1 MEIETSND
9 GTTWDTVWDATGP
22 QTTTA
27 HESIDTG
34 ENVGGEEFYISFTV
48 RTQSYSI
55 LYWYFD
61 NLEINGYP
69 LMEPEYTDEY
79 CVSDLEVGEEL
90 TINFDDWTPEHL
102 ALGLNS
108 QVTYK
113 ASIWTD
119 MQSPPDQQG
128 ANDAYDRFCE
138 LDYFHDVG
146 IQGVASPADDPRG
159 DLWYAYNA
167 YDPSGQTVVGPCYF
181 DSEDP
186 GILESLKAT
195 TSPNFIAGADWI
207 DGEWIGCQYDNG
219 QLWRIDHETGDMEKF
234 GQTGSGLNGLAYCDK
249 TKTLYGAGSYNLYEI
264 DLETGKQTNI
274 GAFSGGSFLAIAIAI
289 DAKGICY
296 MHDIVTDSIY
306 LVDLEDASCT
316 LLGSTGISCNY
327 AQDMAYDRG
336 NDAMYL
342 AAYTSQGQLYSMDM
356 ENGKATFIG
365 SFKGGAEMTGF
376 AIPGGMG
383 VPLETYVAPGT
394 YDVDVVVENIGT
406 FPEEDLCAMA
416 DIVEFNTDCENATHT
431 GYSETITGID
441 ILTPL
446 GGEETLE
453 FPDFFFADEG
463 FYGILLNLTCID
475 NDVDL
480 ANNVFAYGVGVDDTP
495 PSSGHTLDP
504 PNPDGLNGWYV
515 SDLEV
520 TVSASDPSIGC
531 DREGSGVDY
540 IVYEIDGDQGTI
552 DGDNGIFTITQEDD
566 GDDVLVEYWAV
577 DNVGN
582 EETPHNTFRI
592 DMDQTPPVIDLTYE
606 YTGTAPPYNFIFT
619 ANSTDATSG
628 MERVEFHL
636 NAELQKVVS
645 GPGPEYV
652 WELLYVP
659 IPVAIFKST
668 GYDFAGLF
676 AFDTVRDPVTT
687 SKNLKTGGGTSE
699 IGSTIRLPQ
708 RI

>member
-1 MEIETSND
+1 
-9 GTTWDTVWDATGP
+9 
-22 QTTTA
+22 
-27 HESIDTG
+27 
-34 ENVGGEEFYISFTV
+34 
-48 RTQSYSI
+48 
-55 LYWYFD
+55 
-61 NLEINGYP
+61 
-69 LMEPEYTDEY
+69 
-79 CVSDLEVGEEL
+79 
-90 TINFDDWTPEHL
+90 
-102 ALGLNS
+102 
-108 QVTYK
+108 
-113 ASIWTD
+113 
-119 MQSPPDQQG
+119 
-128 ANDAYDRFCE
+128 
-138 LDYFHDVG
+138 
-146 IQGVASPADDPRG
+146 
-159 DLWYAYNA
+159 
-167 YDPSGQTVVGPCYF
+167 
-181 DSEDP
+181 
-186 GILESLKAT
+186 
-195 TSPNFIAGADWI
+195 
-207 DGEWIGCQYDNG
+207 
-219 QLWRIDHETGDMEKF
+219 
-234 GQTGSGLNGLAYCDK
+234 
-249 TKTLYGAGSYNLYEI
+249 
-264 DLETGKQTNI
+264 
-274 GAFSGGSFLAIAIAI
+274 
-289 DAKGICY
+289 
-296 MHDIVTDSIY
+296 
-306 LVDLEDASCT
+306 
-316 LLGSTGISCNY
+316 
-327 AQDMAYDRG
+327 MAYDRG

-453 FPDFFFADEG
+453 FPAFFFADEG

-520 TVSASDPSIGC
+520 TVTASDPQIGC

-540 IVYEIDGDQGTI
+540 IVYEIDGDQGTVE
-552 DGDNGIFTITQEDD
+552 GDNGVFTITQEDD